1 MADVLKNN
9 YFLEDFIMAEV
20 TFRTIECPHWIPARV
35 SYKTVQTLEEV
46 TKRVR
51 RIKCDSP
58 YLSQLLYDLNENLK
72 SENSALWLKENRKEL
87 RNSVYL
93 MSELDPISTDSSKLR
108 TEKLIIGA
116 KLIEIIEA

>member
-1 MADVLKNN
+1 
-9 YFLEDFIMAEV
+9 MAEV
-20 TFRTIECPHWIPARV
+20 TFRTIECSHWIPANRV
-35 SYKTVQTLEEV
+35 SRETIQTFEEI
-46 TKRVR
+46 TRRVK

-58 YLSQLLYDLNENLK
+58 YLSQLLHDLSENLK

-116 KLIEIIEA
+116 KLIEVIEA

>member
-1 MADVLKNN
+1 
-9 YFLEDFIMAEV
+9 MAEV
-20 TFRTIECPHWIPARV
+20 TFRTIECPHWIPTRV

-46 TKRVR
+46 IKRVR

-116 KLIEIIEA
+116 KLIEVIEA

>member
-1 MADVLKNN
+1 
-9 YFLEDFIMAEV
+9 MAEV

-35 SYKTVQTLEEV
+35 SYKAVQTLEEV
-46 TKRVR
+46 IKRVR

-116 KLIEIIEA
+116 KLIEVIEA